1 MDGED
6 MKPLVDVSV
15 LLVFFA
21 RPEQFKQVFNQVK
34 IAKPSRLFL
43 YQDGPR
49 ADHPDDVENINK
61 CRKIAEDIDWECEV
75 HRLYQESNVGCDP
88 SGYIAH
94 TWAFANTDK
103 CIVLEDD
110 VVPSISFFSFAKE
123 MLDMYENDE
132 RISIITGL
140 NLEECSTDIPYD
152 YFFSSC
158 TSIWGWA
165 SWRRVVSKWDSN
177 YSVLSDPFNK
187 MQLEL
192 IIKQKGHMKNFIHMA
207 ELHKKSGKAHFE
219 SILLI
224 NQYMNSGLTIVP
236 KKNMISNIG
245 VLDNSTHFSG
255 DIELLPK
262 GYRKV
267 FTMKRFEMDD
277 KISHPKY
284 VIEFIPYKIR
294 TYRIKAWGHPFVKAY
309 RLLEVSFY
317 RILKGDFMGIAK
329 DLKDKIRKVIHKT
342 TY

>member
-1 MDGED
+1 

-21 RPEQFKQVFNQVK
+21 RPEQFKQVFSQVK
-34 IAKPSRLFL
+34 IAKPTRLFL

-49 ADHPDDVENINK
+49 VDHPDDIENINK

-75 HRLYQESNVGCDP
+75 HRLYQEKNVGCDP

-94 TWAFANTDK
+94 TWAFSNTDK

-110 VVPSISFFSFAKE
+110 VVPSISFFTFAKE
-123 MLDMYENDE
+123 MLDRYENDE
-132 RISIITGL
+132 RVSIITGL
-140 NLEECSTDIPYD
+140 NLEECSADVPYD

-177 YSVLSDPFNK
+177 YNILTDSFNK
-187 MQLEL
+187 MQLEC
-192 IIKQKGHMKNFIHMA
+192 IIKQKGHMKNFIRMA
-207 ELHKKSGKAHFE
+207 EQHKKSGKAHFE

-236 KKNMISNIG
+236 TKNMITNIG
-245 VLDNSTHFSG
+245 VTNDSTHFAGSV
-255 DIELLPK
+255 DVLPK
-262 GYRKV
+262 GYRRI
-267 FTMKRFEMDD
+267 FTMARYELKGDIR
-277 KISHPKY
+277 HPDYIVEY
-284 VIEFIPYKIR
+284 VPYKKR
-294 TYRIKAWGHPFVKAY
+294 SYRIKGWGHPAIKLF
-309 RLLEVSFY
+309 RMIEVTIY
-317 RILKGDFMGIAK
+317 RIVGGDFKGIMK
-329 DLKDKIRKVIHKT
+329 DIKDKMEKLVQRR